1 MEDDE
6 EYSDDTVDI
15 NDENESLE
23 NGADL
28 LSAGSSEI
36 RTSNSAE
43 GPENLSYDNDD
54 YYYYEDET
62 DEDYFRRK
70 QRELR
75 AERLRRMQ
83 ERRRAWLQKQRKEYY
98 RSLSRWRHPQV
109 EGKNPKSHCFFP
121 LNRLIAFMMDICLVM
136 ASSLFSNIGIL

>member
-75 AERLRRMQ
+75 A
-83 ERRRAWLQKQRKEYY
+83 
-98 RSLSRWRHPQV
+98 
-109 EGKNPKSHCFFP
+109 
-121 LNRLIAFMMDICLVM
+121 
-136 ASSLFSNIGIL
+136 

>member
-15 NDENESLE
+15 NDENRESLE
-23 NGADL
+23 NGGGADL

-43 GPENLSYDNDD
+43 GRPENLSYDNDD

-75 AERLRRMQ
+75 AERLRR
-83 ERRRAWLQKQRKEYY
+83 YHSY
-98 RSLSRWRHPQV
+98 
-109 EGKNPKSHCFFP
+109 
-121 LNRLIAFMMDICLVM
+121 IT
-136 ASSLFSNIGIL
+136 

>member
-6 EYSDDTVDI
+6 EYSDDETVDI

-23 NGADL
+23 NVGADL

-43 GPENLSYDNDD
+43 GRPENLSYDNDD

-75 AERLRRMQ
+75 AERLRCGSSDTFTNLESPNLRIFFN
-83 ERRRAWLQKQRKEYY
+83 EY
-98 RSLSRWRHPQV
+98 L
-109 EGKNPKSHCFFP
+109 
-121 LNRLIAFMMDICLVM
+121 L
-136 ASSLFSNIGIL
+136 

>member
-98 RSLSRWRHPQV
+98 RSLSRWRHPQI
-109 EGKNPKSHCFFP
+109 EGKTKISLLFYVKSSDCFYDGY
-121 LNRLIAFMMDICLVM
+121 LLSD
-136 ASSLFSNIGIL
+136 SLFSNIGIL

>member
-23 NGADL
+23 NGGADL

-98 RSLSRWRHPQV
+98 RSLSRWRHPQI
-109 EGKNPKSHCFFP
+109 EGKNPKSHCFFS
-121 LNRLIAFMMDICLVM
+121 VK
-136 ASSLFSNIGIL
+136 SSDCFL